1 MLPNAWR
8 ARARPCLEP
17 AEPVT
22 IKRYANRRLYRPAAG
37 RYVTLEDL
45 AVMVEDDEDFVV
57 YDAKTGADVTPS
69 ILKQIIFERAHHG

>member
-1 MLPNAWR
+1 MPG
-8 ARARPCLEP
+8 P

-22 IKRYANRRLYRPAAG
+22 IKKYPNWRLYRPAAG

-45 AVMVEDDEDFVV
+45 AFMVEDDEDFVV

-69 ILKQIIFERAHHG
+69 ILKQIIFERAQHG

>member
-1 MLPNAWR
+1 MPG
-8 ARARPCLEP
+8 P

-22 IKRYANRRLYRPAAG
+22 IKRYPNRRLYRPAAG

-57 YDAKTGADVTPS
+57 YDAKTGADITRS
-69 ILKQIIFERAHHG
+69 ILKQIIFERAQHG